1 MTKTR
6 WGIIGPGSI
15 AHNFADGLAEAPS
28 GELIAIASRSA
39 ERRKAFGDDYG
50 IAEGKRYETYEAI
63 CADPD
68 VDAIYVS
75 TPHPWHAE
83 LSIMAMRARKPVVCE
98 KPAGL
103 TAAEVTAMVETAR
116 QEGVFFMEA
125 FMYRCHPQIA
135 RVLEI
140 IKSGEIGTLKH
151 IRVTFGFAGPK
162 DPASRLMDPAL
173 GGGGILDVGG
183 YPVSFARLIAGAS
196 AGTHVAEPVEFK
208 GTGTIGATGVDETAY
223 AVMKFANGFTADI
236 ATAVQLTMDN
246 IAVIY
251 GDKGRIIVHDPWVP
265 GRNAGPSDITL
276 TVVANGEERVEEH
289 KHPEHLFAFE
299 AELASRAIA
308 DGLTEAPAPACG
320 HADSIGNN
328 TVLDMWRHQV
338 GYRVFTEI
346 PETSRVLPG
355 VLPKG
360 LPQIPSQDLCGLSVS
375 SLVMGCDNKNDIGA
389 AAVVWD
395 AYWEAGGRTFDTAFH
410 YGKGLHETVLAD
422 WMDARG
428 VRDQATVIVKG
439 AHSPY
444 CTPRTIRTELEI
456 TLERTGADKAAIY
469 IMHRDN
475 PDVPVGEFIDALN
488 ELKEEGLIG
497 IFGGSNWT
505 INRFLQANAFAAQY
519 RFEPMRIL
527 NNNLSLAVMEKPVWA
542 GCLSSNTPEALQFLR
557 DSHTAHMS
565 WSSQARGY
573 FLPEALRN
581 RLPLDSAPETCF
593 GSANNAERRRR
604 AEALARERGVETHN
618 IATAWVIAQS
628 FPSIALIGP
637 RSAGELATTLP
648 SLTVNLTEAEAAWL
662 NLESDTR

>member
-1 MTKTR
+1 MTITR

-15 AHNFADGLAEAPS
+15 AHNFADGLKEAPS
-28 GELIAIASRSA
+28 GELIAIASRTA
-39 ERRKAFGDDYG
+39 ARRKEFGDDYG
-50 IAEGKRYETYEAI
+50 IAEGKRYDSYEAI

-68 VDAIYVS
+68 VDAIYIS

-83 LSIMAMRARKPVVCE
+83 LSIMAMRAGKPVVCE

-103 TAAEVTAMVETAR
+103 TAAEVTAMVETAK

-151 IRVTFGFAGPK
+151 VRVTFGFAGPK
-162 DPASRLMDPAL
+162 DPKSRLMDPAL

-236 ATAVQLTMDN
+236 ATAVQLQMDN
-246 IAVIY
+246 IAVIM
-251 GDKGRIIVHDPWVP
+251 GDSGRIIVHDPWVP
-265 GRNAGPSDITL
+265 GRNAGPSDIKL
-276 TVVANGEERVEEH
+276 TVIADGEERVEEH

-338 GYRVFTEI
+338 GYKVFTEI
-346 PETSRVLPG
+346 PATSRVLPG

-360 LPQIPSQDLCGLSVS
+360 LPQIPAQDVCGLPVS

-389 AAVVWD
+389 GAVVWD
-395 AYWEAGGRTFDTAFH
+395 AYWEAGGRTFDTGSSGSGNGDRKRRALSI
-410 YGKGLHETVLAD
+410 LH
-422 WMDARG
+422 
-428 VRDQATVIVKG
+428 AT
-439 AHSPY
+439 Y
-444 CTPRTIRTELEI
+444 
-456 TLERTGADKAAIY
+456 
-469 IMHRDN
+469 N
-475 PDVPVGEFIDALN
+475 PD
-488 ELKEEGLIG
+488 
-497 IFGGSNWT
+497 
-505 INRFLQANAFAAQY
+505 R
-519 RFEPMRIL
+519 
-527 NNNLSLAVMEKPVWA
+527 A
-542 GCLSSNTPEALQFLR
+542 GN
-557 DSHTAHMS
+557 
-565 WSSQARGY
+565 
-573 FLPEALRN
+573 
-581 RLPLDSAPETCF
+581 
-593 GSANNAERRRR
+593 
-604 AEALARERGVETHN
+604 V
-618 IATAWVIAQS
+618 
-628 FPSIALIGP
+628 
-637 RSAGELATTLP
+637 AGTDK
-648 SLTVNLTEAEAAWL
+648 V
-662 NLESDTR
+662 